1 MKIGIC
7 GGTFDPFHRGHLD
20 PILAVRGEMQW
31 ERILYV
37 PARQQPFK
45 LGHDSASG
53 YHRFAMAAL
62 ATEGIESI
70 WILPWELERE
80 QVSYTVDTLEFLRVE
95 WPDAT
100 LDWIIGDD
108 NVSRLGEWK
117 SLGRILELANFVVLG
132 RGGDCA
138 LPMIDALP
146 NTAVTRDAR
155 ARGTRGTIVFAHN
168 ATVPISSTEI
178 RDRVRAGESIDAFV
192 DPRVARYIDHY
203 GLYRA

>member
-37 PARQQPFK
+37 PARRQPFK

-62 ATEGIESI
+62 ATEEIESI
-70 WILPWELERE
+70 WILPWELDRE
-80 QVSYTVDTLEFLRVE
+80 QVSYTVDTLEFLRAE

-108 NVSRLGEWK
+108 NIARLGEWK
-117 SLGRILELANFVVLG
+117 SLGRILELANFVVLS
-132 RGGDCA
+132 RGGDSA

-146 NTAVTRDAR
+146 NAAVTRDAR

-178 RDRVRAGESIDAFV
+178 RDRVRDGESIDAFV

>member
-20 PILAVRGEMQW
+20 PILAVREEMQW

-45 LGHDSASG
+45 LAQDSASG
-53 YHRFAMAAL
+53 YHRFSMAAL
-62 ATEGIESI
+62 ATEGIDCV

-80 QVSYTVDTLEFLRVE
+80 QVSYTVDTLEHLRLRYPE
-95 WPDAT
+95 DT

-108 NVSRLGEWK
+108 NIARLDEWK
-117 SLGRILELANFVVLG
+117 SLDRILELANFVVLSRAAG
-132 RGGDCA
+132 RVR
-138 LPMIDALP
+138 PMIEGIARRVTLDPKAR
-146 NTAVTRDAR
+146 TAQGMV
-155 ARGTRGTIVFAHN
+155 VFAHN

-178 RDRVRAGESIDAFV
+178 RNRIRAGDSIEAFV